1 MKTMKMNDLHHLA
14 APAAAARASATER
27 AGEAWSYPQ
36 AKAMPSSA
44 IAARVAELEAENA
57 KLREAL
63 GADAAAMI
71 FGAVTITPALLAAA
85 MDAARDVFAG
95 IPDVEQ
101 ALDYLQALLDN
112 PAAVQQQGGAA

>member
-36 AKAMPSSA
+36 AKAVPSSA

-63 GADAAAMI
+63 GADAATVI
-71 FGAVTITPALLAAA
+71 LGTCSVCQAVTPAQLAVALR
-85 MDAARDVFAG
+85 AARDVFAG
-95 IPDVEQ
+95 FKDAEE
-101 ALDYLQALLDN
+101 ALNYLQALLE
-112 PAAVQQQGGAA
+112 